1 MDNMYDNIGGK
12 IKRLAKWTF
21 IVEAI
26 GAIIAGLV
34 LMGRYGSTYTDLV
47 CGFLLFVGGPIVAWV
62 SSWLLYAFGELVE
75 DTHAIREKYAR
86 DLFEPKKLR

>member
-1 MDNMYDNIGGK
+1 MDNLYEDIGGK
-12 IKRLAKWTF
+12 IKGLAKGTF

-34 LMGRYGSTYTDLV
+34 LLANEN
-47 CGFLLFVGGPIVAWV
+47 GFGLILLLGGPIVAWV

-75 DTHAIREKYAR
+75 DIHAMRDKYAK
-86 DLFEPKKLR
+86 DFFAPKKLR